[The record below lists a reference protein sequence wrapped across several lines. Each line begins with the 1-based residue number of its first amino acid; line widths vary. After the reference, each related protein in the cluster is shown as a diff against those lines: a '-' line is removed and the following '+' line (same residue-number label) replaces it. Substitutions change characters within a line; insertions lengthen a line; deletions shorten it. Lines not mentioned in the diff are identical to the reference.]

1 MIGMALILA
10 LSGPAPAWQE
20 RLCSAR
26 RSVGVHGRRNLGGD
40 VGAPLLDRFEAW
52 FGAAD
57 RLGFAVE
64 FVFGLVE
71 IDLEP
76 QRLRHIPRRVAEHFD
91 AVAFGVAEIDRP
103 GIAVAARVD
112 DLTAGLAHFA
122 EDALYIG
129 ECADVERHLLH
140 HRGVGVGLAAAHQ
153 HHLVMVAGV
162 ATHKGDAAV
171 GRGVADHETE
181 HAGVKLDHLRHV
193 AYIEPDMAQ
202 ARRLVLRHCL
212 GLLFQ
217 CYSRTSLLTTL
228 SRIGLPSRTLRM
240 FCTAAT
246 PMRSTASRVTPATCG
261 AAMKFGRVNSGLSC
275 GVGSWSKTSS
285 AAPAMRFAFS
295 TSKSAFSSMMPP
307 RAVLTIKAVRFI
319 CASRAASNRPVV
331 SGVFGQ
337 WIVMKSARAT
347 AASRSCTG
355 S

>member
-112 DLTAGLAHFA
+112 DLTAGLADLA
-122 EDALYIG
+122 KDALDVG
-129 ECADVERHLLH
+129 KRADVERHLLH
-140 HRGVGVGLAAAHQ
+140 HRRLEIAIAAAYQ
-153 HHLVMVAGV
+153 HDLMMVAGV
-162 ATHKGDAAV
+162 AAEKGDAAV
-171 GRGVADHETE
+171 GRAVADDETE
-181 HAGVKLDHLRHV
+181 HPGV
-193 AYIEPDMAQ
+193 
-202 ARRLVLRHCL
+202 
-212 GLLFQ
+212 
-217 CYSRTSLLTTL
+217 
-228 SRIGLPSRTLRM
+228 
-240 FCTAAT
+240 
-246 PMRSTASRVTPATCG
+246 
-261 AAMKFGRVNSGLSC
+261 
-275 GVGSWSKTSS
+275 
-285 AAPAMRFAFS
+285 
-295 TSKSAFSSMMPP
+295 
-307 RAVLTIKAVRFI
+307 
-319 CASRAASNRPVV
+319 
-331 SGVFGQ
+331 
-337 WIVMKSARAT
+337 
-347 AASRSCTG
+347 
-355 S
+355 